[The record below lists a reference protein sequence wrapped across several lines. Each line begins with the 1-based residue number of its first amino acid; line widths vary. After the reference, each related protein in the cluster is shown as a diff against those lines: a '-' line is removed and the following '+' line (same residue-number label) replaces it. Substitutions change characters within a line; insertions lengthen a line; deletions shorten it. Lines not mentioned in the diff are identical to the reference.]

1 MAATCRDGHLRN
13 HLANALGGSQDEIG
27 GGEAHKQWTR
37 LGVAQVRAETMQ
49 RVDAALAK
57 AGEA

>member
-13 HLANALGGSQDEIG
+13 HLANALGGSQDELG
-27 GGEAHKQWTR
+27 GGEARKQWAQI
-37 LGVAQVRAETMQ
+37 GMAQVRAETMQ
-49 RVDAALAK
+49 RVDAAIAK